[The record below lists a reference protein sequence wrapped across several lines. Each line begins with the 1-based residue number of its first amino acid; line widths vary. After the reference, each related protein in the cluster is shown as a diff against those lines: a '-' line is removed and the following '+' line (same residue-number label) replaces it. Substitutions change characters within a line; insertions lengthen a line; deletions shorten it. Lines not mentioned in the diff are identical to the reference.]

1 MPSATSLFF
10 GIMAGAVG
18 MAYFIYGKRQ
28 RRFAP
33 MLAGVLLC
41 VYPYF
46 TDSLLWLGLIGAVL
60 VAAPF
65 LIDF

>member
-28 RRFAP
+28 ARAVP
-33 MLAGVLLC
+33 MVAGIVLC
-41 VYPYF
+41 IYPYF
-46 TDSLLWLGLIGAVL
+46 TDSLLWLAVIGLAL
-60 VAAPF
+60 AAAPF
-65 LIDF
+65 LIDY

>member
-28 RRFAP
+28 ARAVP
-33 MLAGVLLC
+33 MVAGIVLC
-41 VYPYF
+41 IYPYF
-46 TDSLLWLGLIGAVL
+46 TDSLLWLTVIGLAL
-60 VAAPF
+60 AAAPF